1 MTVFLNGQFVPAE
14 QAVVSV
20 FDRSFLYG
28 DGLFETMLVR
38 NGRLFRFEQ
47 HVVRLQDGAA
57 FLGIAMPFAAPAL
70 RGFAAQLL
78 GENRLA
84 DGVLRLTLS
93 RGVGRRGYSPRDASQ
108 PTMVMTLHPSPPRDP
123 AHPPQWRL
131 VTSFFRLPTH
141 EAVARFKTC
150 NKLPQ
155 ILARSDAEAR
165 GADEALLL
173 NNEGHA
179 VEGAA
184 SNLFWIADGTVC
196 TPPLESGIL
205 AGVTRAVVLEICQR
219 RGVPTVEAGIT
230 PEALRAQD
238 GVFLSL
244 STLGIVEALTLDG
257 AAVRRSSL
265 TSSLRDD
272 YWRLVQQEAG

>member
-28 DGLFETMLVR
+28 DGLFETILVR
-38 NGRLFRFEQ
+38 NGRPFRFEH
-47 HVVRLQDGAA
+47 HVARLQNGAA
-57 FLGIAMPFAAPAL
+57 FLGIAMPFAAPAFHS
-70 RGFAAQLL
+70 FAVQLL
-78 GENRLA
+78 RENRSV

-108 PTMVMTLHPSPPRDP
+108 PMTVMTLHPNPLHDP
-123 AHPPQWRL
+123 APPPQWRL
-131 VTSFFRLPTH
+131 VTAPFRLTAH
-141 EAVARFKTC
+141 EAGARVKTG

-155 ILARSDAEAR
+155 ILARADAEAR

-173 NNEGHA
+173 NTEGQV
-179 VEGAA
+179 VEGAG

-219 RGVPTVEAGIT
+219 RGMPTVEAGIT
-230 PEALRAQD
+230 PEALSGQD

-272 YWRLVQQEAG
+272 YWRLVQQETG